1 MGRTAEPDASVAPPL
16 ACIDSMRPMPASR
29 FQLMPQPGYE
39 LAINRSAFWYAFRAI
54 IGMRR
59 VPGELTT
66 TAGGG
71 PEMLEVEAMWKAV
84 GALVAATTEGPDGSM
99 FDRAT

>member
-1 MGRTAEPDASVAPPL
+1 
-16 ACIDSMRPMPASR
+16 
-29 FQLMPQPGYE
+29 
-39 LAINRSAFWYAFRAI
+39 
-54 IGMRR
+54 MRR

-71 PEMLEVEAMWKAV
+71 PEMLVVEAMWNAV

-99 FDRAT
+99 FDGATAASGHRGIANGRRRRRRCTDRSGEDDGGDGRNAQRG